1 MKQRK
6 VFNVFHIWAN
16 DCAKCNGYDVE
27 PVQIFLSGSRETGKA
42 ALVKLLYIAITKGF
56 VYHCKDSGKSR
67 VLLLEPTGISPVNIG
82 GTTIGSD
89 LGIKPKTNL
98 LGLNDKSKAALR
110 NRLSEVKLLMIDKLS
125 MVSNQLWI

>member
-1 MKQRK
+1 M
-6 VFNVFHIWAN
+6 
-16 DCAKCNGYDVE
+16 
-27 PVQIFLSGSRETGKA
+27 
-42 ALVKLLYIAITKGF
+42 VKLLYIAITKAF

-67 VLLLEPTGISPVNIG
+67 VLLLEPTGISAVNIG

-89 LGIKPKTNL
+89 LGIKSKTNL
-98 LGLNDKSKAALR
+98 LGLNDKSKAVLR